1 LLFQI
6 NYQLCREFTGLTPF
20 VVDDRRYADVIKLYA
35 EVIDLHA
42 EVKKQQDPN
51 RVIRRRAGD
60 DWF

>member
-1 LLFQI
+1 M
-6 NYQLCREFTGLTPF
+6 TPF
-20 VVDDRRYADVIKLYA
+20 AVDDRRYADVIKLYA